1 MAVFFN
7 HKFDVADVDKYQ
19 DESELSKFMLENNA
33 INASLR
39 DKAFQDACELV
50 KIARAKPR
58 PAGVLESFLEEFGL
72 STPEGLALMCL
83 AEGLLRIPD
92 QETADLLI
100 AEKIKAAIGVIN

>member
-39 DKAFQDACELV
+39 DKAFQAVSYTHLDV
-50 KIARAKPR
+50 YKR
-58 PAGVLESFLEEFGL
+58 
-72 STPEGLALMCL
+72 
-83 AEGLLRIPD
+83 
-92 QETADLLI
+92 QH
-100 AEKIKAAIGVIN
+100 